1 LAVRGQPTPTREV
14 QPALESG
21 ALTVLLLFLGT
32 IVVTVSVRNF
42 FELRFFR
49 PRQWPPLCP

>member
-14 QPALESG
+14 QRALESG

-32 IVVTVSVRNF
+32 IVVTVSVHNF

-49 PRQWPPLCP
+49 PRQWPRCP